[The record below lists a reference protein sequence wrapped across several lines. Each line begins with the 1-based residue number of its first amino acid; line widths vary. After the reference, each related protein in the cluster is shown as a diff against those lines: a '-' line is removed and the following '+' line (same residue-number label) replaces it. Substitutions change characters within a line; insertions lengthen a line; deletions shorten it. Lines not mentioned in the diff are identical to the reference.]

1 MNINLTLI
9 GQAIAF
15 FIFVVFCMKYV
26 WPPITAA
33 LQERQKKIADGLA
46 ASDRAARDLEL
57 AQDKAA
63 QELRE
68 AKQEGAALIE
78 QANKRAA
85 QIVEASK
92 DDARKEGQK
101 LIEQAKAEIEQERN
115 RPGKR
120 CVQKLLLSQLR
131 APRRSWKALSMPTS
145 TARCWISWQQN
156 SKRGSSWQN

>member
-1 MNINLTLI
+1 MNINLTMI

-26 WPPITAA
+26 WPPIMAA

-57 AQDKAA
+57 AQEKSA

-68 AKQEGAALIE
+68 AKQQAAGLIE

-92 DDARKEGQK
+92 GDARKEGEK
-101 LIEQAKAEIEQERN
+101 LIEQARAEIQQER
-115 RPGKR
+115 
-120 CVQKLLLSQLR
+120 VQTRDVLR
-131 APRRSWKALSMPTS
+131 AEVAALAIAGAEKILETSVDAKAHSEMLDKL
-145 TARCWISWQQN
+145 AAQL
-156 SKRGSSWQN
+156 

>member
-26 WPPITAA
+26 WPPIMTA

-57 AQDKAA
+57 AQEKAA

-68 AKQEGAALIE
+68 AKQEAAALIE
-78 QANKRAA
+78 QANKRAN

-115 RPGKR
+115 QAREA
-120 CVQKLLLSQLR
+120 LR
-131 APRRSWKALSMPTS
+131 AEIAAIAIAGAEKILETS
-145 TARCWISWQQN
+145 VDADKHSEMLN
-156 SKRGSSWQN
+156 KLAAEL

>member
-26 WPPITAA
+26 WPPIMTA

-68 AKQEGAALIE
+68 AKQEAAALIE
-78 QANKRAA
+78 QANKRAN

-115 RPGKR
+115 QAREA
-120 CVQKLLLSQLR
+120 LR
-131 APRRSWKALSMPTS
+131 AEIAAIAIAGAEKILETS
-145 TARCWISWQQN
+145 VDADKHSEMLN
-156 SKRGSSWQN
+156 KLAAEL

>member
-1 MNINLTLI
+1 MI

-26 WPPITAA
+26 WPPIMAA
-33 LQERQKKIADGLA
+33 LQERQKNIADGLA

-57 AQDKAA
+57 AQEKSA

-68 AKQEGAALIE
+68 AKQQAAGLIE

-115 RPGKR
+115 QARDA
-120 CVQKLLLSQLR
+120 LR
-131 APRRSWKALSMPTS
+131 AEIAAIAVAGAEKILETS
-145 TARCWISWQQN
+145 VDANKHSEMLD
-156 SKRGSSWQN
+156 KLAAEL